1 MPESVLTESADPHVR
16 YVEMAKL
23 VGGLVHEI
31 RNPLSTM
38 TMNLDLMAEDLA
50 ETESPRDRRLLQ
62 KVDRVRKESRRL
74 EAILQD
80 FLRFARISS
89 LLEEARPVSLNAAV
103 EDLRDFYEPQAATQG
118 ILIRT
123 HLDGALPL
131 VQLHADLFKQ
141 ALLNLF
147 LNAQHAMPDG
157 GELIVS
163 TRLDGDQAVLDV
175 VDTGHGIPEDVQGRI
190 FDAFFSTRASG
201 TGLGLATTR
210 RIVEAHGG
218 SIRFLSE
225 PGKGSQFTIR
235 LPIAEAESA

>member
-1 MPESVLTESADPHVR
+1 MPESVLTEAADPHAR
-16 YVEMAKL
+16 YVEMAQL

-50 ETESPRDRRLLQ
+50 GTDSPRDRRLLQ

-80 FLRFARISS
+80 FLRFARVSN
-89 LLEEARPVSLNAAV
+89 LLEEARPASLNEVV
-103 EDLRDFYEPQAATQG
+103 EDLRDFYDPQAAVHG

-123 HLDGALPL
+123 HLDESLPP
-131 VQLHADLFKQ
+131 VRLHCDLFKQ

-157 GELIVS
+157 GELIIS
-163 TRLDGDQAVLDV
+163 TRSDGEQAVLDV
-175 VDTGHGIPEDVQGRI
+175 VDTGCGIPEDVQGRI
-190 FDAFFSTRASG
+190 FDAFFSTRSGG

-218 SIRFLSE
+218 SIGLLSE
-225 PGKGSQFTIR
+225 PGKGSRFSIR
-235 LPIAEAESA
+235 LPIASDG